1 MCKVMAL
8 LYIIIFQNQMFLN
21 IIFIRYDPKT
31 DQWTMIA
38 PMCTPRDAVGVCLL
52 GDRLYA
58 VGGYDGQQYLHDVEC
73 YDPVTNEWTKVYT
86 FFTFLFSIFLIKT
99 CV

>member
-1 MCKVMAL
+1 MIVFKWGQLYKFLSKSNVYL
-8 LYIIIFQNQMFLN
+8 LF
-21 IIFIRYDPKT
+21 RYDPKT

-38 PMCTPRDAVGVCLL
+38 PMSTPRDAVGVCLL

-73 YDPVTNEWTKVYT
+73 YDPVTNEWTKVCT
-86 FFTFLFSIFLIKT
+86 FVSFYL
-99 CV
+99 